1 MKSRELEEK
10 VLNYLESKDSSVVKG
25 SVSYR
30 GIMKDVEIRDRDKKD
45 MHVIA
50 YLISAG
56 AGYEDMLCYVCAD
69 AKTDKLEFMSSPN
82 SSEFIYE

>member
-10 VLNYLESKDSSVVKG
+10 VLKYLESKDSSVVKG
-25 SVSYR
+25 SVSR
-30 GIMKDVEIRDRDKKD
+30 GIMKDAEIRDRDKKD

-56 AGYEDMLCYVCAD
+56 AGYEDMLCYVYAD